1 MWHNWLVRA
10 EECFL
15 VGSMAVNVALV
26 FLQVVMRYVFQN
38 SLSWSEELARYIFLW
53 QCWIGASYA
62 ASRGS
67 HLRVEVLVSRFTGKG
82 RLAFE
87 IFIALVWL
95 GFGAFLAYYGARLT
109 LFLFGSGQR
118 SAAMRIPMGWA
129 YASVLIGCAL
139 MTIHLLEKL
148 LRLLDQCKEGK
159 SS

>member
-10 EECFL
+10 EEYFL

-67 HLRVEVLVSRFTGKG
+67 HLRVEVLVSRFTGKR

-87 IFIALVWL
+87 IFIALVWF

-109 LFLFGSGQR
+109 LFLFNSGQR

-129 YASVLIGCAL
+129 YASVLVGCTL
-139 MTIHLLEKL
+139 MTVHLLEEL
-148 LRLLDQCKEGK
+148 LRLLSQRKEGK
-159 SS
+159 PS